1 MQSFSITS
9 QIICAQLLKKH
20 YLVGGIFHYL
30 VMILILLIEISF
42 YALGGRT
49 GFGNLNTENWIISIL
64 IFESTNTSVV
74 IKKVW

>member
-20 YLVGGIFHYL
+20 YLAGGIFHYL

-49 GFGNLNTENWIISIL
+49 GLW
-64 IFESTNTSVV
+64 
-74 IKKVW
+74 